1 MKIKHS
7 IVKLWP
13 KCSETQIHKLNMPR
27 ERKSDKLPAKTSL
40 WVPKLWKTEK
50 PILQSVALLIFDA
63 VLFYARYHLPLWEAS
78 PCFVLFQTCRYLPQ
92 WCLGAT
98 LAMLPSNIRNV
109 KGHQG
114 LKHWTHPWPS
124 IEEAMTT
131 TDINA

>member
-1 MKIKHS
+1 MKIVHS

-13 KCSETQIHKLNMPR
+13 TGGETQIHKLNMQR

-40 WVPKLWKTEK
+40 WVPQLWKTEK
-50 PILQSVALLIFDA
+50 PILQSVALLILDA

-78 PCFVLFQTCRYLPQ
+78 PCFRLFQTCRYLPQ

-98 LAMLPSNIRNV
+98 LAVLPSNIRNV

-114 LKHWTHPWPS
+114 LKHWMCPWPS
-124 IEEAMTT
+124 S